1 MSEIKKN
8 AWVFLIWSTLAGTI
22 SFFIGGV
29 VGFIFLLCTDMSILD
44 TIIAGAI
51 GGLLLG
57 VFLRKRHKIGTMTIA
72 GVVAVPV
79 GFWASFGL
87 GYAISEIPFIANSN
101 VPDIWAIILMGAMVG
116 ALFGAIIYGRKSIWL
131 FAVVGGVV
139 SVALGFLVDA
149 LNSGQLDEL
158 LNVLGVP
165 HLGSLPFMLLF
176 GVSIGLSIGLYEIIK
191 QRLIDSSTGKQ
202 NTSEV

>member
-1 MSEIKKN
+1 MSEIKEIKM
-8 AWVFLIWSTLAGTI
+8 AYLLWSTLAGTI

-29 VGFIFLLCTDMSILD
+29 VGFIFLLRTDNYILD

-57 VFLRKRHKIGTMTIA
+57 VFLRKQHKIGAMTIA

-87 GYAISEIPFIANSN
+87 GYAISEIPFIVNSN
-101 VPDIWAIILMGAMVG
+101 IPDIWAIILMGAMVG
-116 ALFGAIIYGRKSIWL
+116 ALFKTIIYGRKSIWL

-139 SVALGFLVDA
+139 SIALGFLVNT
-149 LNSGQLDEL
+149 LNSGQLDTL
-158 LNVLGVP
+158 LNALCVP
-165 HLGSLPFMLLF
+165 HLGSLPFILSF
-176 GVSIGLSIGLYEIIK
+176 GFGIGLSIGLYEMLK
-191 QRLIDSSTGKQ
+191 QRRIDSSTGRQ
-202 NTSEV
+202 NTSVM